1 MPVVLAVAATV
12 ASVAFGVIL
21 ESDVECNPG
30 PRRAAMD
37 CHNTRSLHHFPRN
50 TVRLMHF

>member
-1 MPVVLAVAATV
+1 MPVVLVVAATV
-12 ASVAFGVIL
+12 ALVAFGVIL
-21 ESDVECNPG
+21 EGDVECNPG

-37 CHNTRSLHHFPRN
+37 CHNTSSLHHFPRN